1 MKPNQ
6 RYIYY
11 KSLEHKVSVQEFV
24 ACSYET
30 HSWWRCAAALETQ
43 GQRQEATLPPPPPAG
58 YSAST
63 QFAFWHRIRNIR
75 ILLNLNL

>member
-43 GQRQEATLPPPPPAG
+43 GQRQEATLPPPPQPVIAPLH
-58 YSAST
+58 S
-63 QFAFWHRIRNIR
+63 
-75 ILLNLNL
+75 LLSGIG